1 MSIKPVV
8 FANKVR
14 PDKVVEA
21 LKSLQSPN
29 RLPITAIE
37 NAVLSVNGKTGHV
50 IIDQSGT
57 MTQVNADWNA
67 VSGPGQI
74 LNKPTIPT
82 IEYPVKSVNG
92 KTGLITLSS
101 DDVGAAQKSHHHNM
115 NDVDGLMPAMSQ
127 KMDIGAKIQASQ
139 IEDMPTIPAEQVNSD
154 WNSVSGKSQILNKP
168 NLFSGNYS
176 DLKGSPNLSS
186 VATSGSYLDL
196 KEQPIIFDGNYNSL
210 TNKPSIPAPQVNADW
225 LANTGISQILNKPV
239 LFSGSYLDLT
249 EKPILFSGN
258 YSDLTNKPN
267 IPAAQIQSDWNQNN
281 SGSPDFIKN
290 KPTIP
295 VINYPVTSVNGKTG
309 SVVITSSD
317 TGSAP
322 ALHNHSIS
330 EITGLQSTLD
340 NKISVGS
347 AIPYSNLVG
356 TPSIPTN
363 NAFSF
368 VGLNDTD
375 NVINNLG
382 YLKWNSSG
390 TSVQYDTTIP
400 YSVLTGTPTIP
411 TNTNQL
417 TNGAGF
423 VTSSQ
428 SAASSPVQSV
438 NGKIG
443 NIVLTPADIGAASSG
458 SIPTNNIFSFKG
470 LNDTDDVAVN
480 NGFLRWNSAGTSISY
495 STTIPYSSLAGAPVL
510 ATVATTGSYAD
521 LSNKP
526 ILFSGSYNDLTN
538 KPTLFD
544 GTWTSLTGKP
554 TFATVAT
561 SGSYI
566 DLTNKPVIPT
576 NVSAFTNDSG
586 YLTSVPVQSV
596 NTKTGAVILSST
608 DVGAAPTA
616 QGTRYFRQN
625 GTQLSGVK
633 VKYYSV
639 TSDANGAWSLNLGP
653 DFSEILDVQATAS
666 SSSGITGVRQAS
678 INSYVSNA
686 TSLSGNTWG
695 NSVLVTVLIS
705 GTNSLALTPNTV
717 VKIRVEGL

>member
-1 MSIKPVV
+1 MSVKPIV

-14 PDKVVEA
+14 ADKIVEA
-21 LKSLQSPN
+21 LKTLQSPN

-37 NAVLSVNGKTGHV
+37 NAVLSVNGQTGHV
-50 IIDQSGT
+50 IINQSAT
-57 MTQVNADWNA
+57 MTQVNSDWNA
-67 VSGPGQI
+67 TSGPGQI

-82 IEYPVKSVNG
+82 VDYPVKSVNG
-92 KTGLITLSS
+92 KTGSIALTS
-101 DDVGAAQKSHHHNM
+101 DDVGASTKGHHHSM
-115 NDVDGLMPAMSQ
+115 TDVDGLMPAMSQ

-154 WNSVSGKSQILNKP
+154 WNSISGKSQILNKP

-176 DLKGSPNLSS
+176 DLKGLPNLSS

-196 KEQPIIFDGNYNSL
+196 KDQPIIFDGNYNSL
-210 TNKPSIPAPQVNADW
+210 TNKPSIPVPQVNADW
-225 LANTGISQILNKPV
+225 LANTGVSQILNKPI

-309 SVVITSSD
+309 SVVITSLD

-322 ALHNHSIS
+322 SSHNHSIS

-347 AIPYSNLVG
+347 SIPYSSLVG

-368 VGLNDTD
+368 LGLNDTD

-428 SAASSPVQSV
+428 AAASSPVQSV
-438 NGKIG
+438 NGKTG
-443 NIVLTPADIGAASSG
+443 NVVLTPTDIGAASSG
-458 SIPTNNIFSFKG
+458 SIPTNNSFSFKG

-480 NGFLRWNSAGTSISY
+480 NGFLRWNNAGTSISY

-510 ATVATTGSYAD
+510 ATVAT
-521 LSNKP
+521 
-526 ILFSGSYNDLTN
+526 SGSY
-538 KPTLFD
+538 
-544 GTWTSLTGKP
+544 
-554 TFATVAT
+554 V
-561 SGSYI
+561 
-566 DLTNKPVIPT
+566 DLTNKPVIPTVPT

-596 NTKTGAVILSST
+596 NTKTGAVVLSAT

-616 QGTRYFRQN
+616 QGTKYYRQAN
-625 GTQLSGVK
+625 TQVTGVK
-633 VKYYSV
+633 VKYYQV
-639 TSDANGAWSLNLGP
+639 TSDANGAWTLSLGT
-653 DFSEILDVQATAS
+653 DFTEVLDVQAQAV
-666 SSSGITGVRQAS
+666 SSSGISGVRQSTVNAFA
-678 INSYVSNA
+678 SNA
-686 TSLSGNTWG
+686 TSITGMTWG
-695 NSVLVTVLIS
+695 NAVLTTILLA
-705 GTNSLALTPNTV
+705 GTNSLSLTPNTV
-717 VKIRVEGL
+717 VRVRVEGVGP